1 MEMISYDI
9 CFLIP
14 KDRGENFG
22 IVGLQIDNSLNV
34 RLEIFINKEKIE
46 IIKVKFKAKSWTIFE
61 TGILEDFNG
70 CCIIIQDK
78 SIIVV

>member
-46 IIKVKFKAKSWTIFE
+46 IIKVKFKAKS
-61 TGILEDFNG
+61 
-70 CCIIIQDK
+70 
-78 SIIVV
+78 